1 MTNVQMKLRGNKKL
15 KKKPE
20 NPISIYQNS
29 KHLKQ
34 SEDEKWIALSQC
46 RWNGSTQTWNSKQE
60 ELSAGDVQKWP

>member
-1 MTNVQMKLRGNKKL
+1 MKLRGNKKL

-34 SEDEKWIALSQC
+34 SEDEK
-46 RWNGSTQTWNSKQE
+46 
-60 ELSAGDVQKWP
+60 